1 MAFFAVGFLAVTS
14 FAVDFFGTGFLAI
27 AFFVVDFFAEGF
39 FAVFFGV
46 FFGFA
51 ADFFGFL
58 TTGFFTFG
66 RTPILYDEDPLP
78 ISLAILRTPTA
89 TPLVRASFN
98 ETRTFATSL
107 FTL

>member
-46 FFGFA
+46 FFGF
-51 ADFFGFL
+51 L

-78 ISLAILRTPTA
+78 ISLAILRTPAA